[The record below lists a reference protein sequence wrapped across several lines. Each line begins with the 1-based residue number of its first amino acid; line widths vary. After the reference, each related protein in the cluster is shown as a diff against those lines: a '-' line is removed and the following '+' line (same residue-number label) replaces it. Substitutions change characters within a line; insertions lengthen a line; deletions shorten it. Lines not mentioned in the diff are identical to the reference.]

1 MTTRAIRVTVLVE
14 NTAAGRGL
22 LSEHGLAFWI
32 EAGSQRLLFDTG
44 QGLTLAHNARRLGI
58 RLESVEVAVL
68 SHGHHDHAGG
78 LADVLKAATG
88 AKVCAHPAAFHRK
101 YVRRDDGTA
110 QDAGIRPVVAD
121 AVRRLAGELCWTDK
135 PTQIGEGLW
144 VTGEVPRLTD
154 FENTGGRFFL
164 DRACRQ
170 ADALLDDQAVFF
182 ESSRGIVV
190 LLGCAHAGVINT
202 LRYVRELTG
211 GKPIHAVMGGMHLV
225 NATPER
231 IDRTAEALGQLDVA
245 RLGPAHCTGADA
257 AARLWYA
264 FPGRCYSCSVG
275 TVKQYE

>member
-1 MTTRAIRVTVLVE
+1 M
-14 NTAAGRGL
+14 
-22 LSEHGLAFWI
+22 
-32 EAGSQRLLFDTG
+32 
-44 QGLTLAHNARRLGI
+44 
-58 RLESVEVAVL
+58 
-68 SHGHHDHAGG
+68 
-78 LADVLKAATG
+78 
-88 AKVCAHPAAFHRK
+88 
-101 YVRRDDGTA
+101 
-110 QDAGIRPVVAD
+110 
-121 AVRRLAGELCWTDK
+121 AGELCWTDK